1 MPFEP
6 TLSLPWFKE
15 MGEDGIGGVEFSLS
29 DGAFL
34 YLPGMMSLGMALT
47 SRYECQCMMLMYVF
61 IESKCWF

>member
-1 MPFEP
+1 
-6 TLSLPWFKE
+6 